1 MGYFNYCWN
10 FVSPGSGV
18 KEQVSLNIKELLV
31 VMGGAVGETDY
42 KVQCTVLILLY
53 CAVLY

>member
-1 MGYFNYCWN
+1 MGYFNDCWN

-31 VMGGAVGETDY
+31 VMGAAVGETDY
-42 KVQCTVLILLY
+42 KVQCTILILLY